1 MILESEMATRNICG
15 ARYFKNDK
23 SIEIYEDGRMQR
35 DFVPIQEVVKANAK
49 VLELDVSGVLNNSV
63 YHKGKLREKT

>member
-1 MILESEMATRNICG
+1 MILESEMATRKICG
-15 ARYFKNDK
+15 ARDFRDAQ

-63 YHKGKLREKT
+63 YHKGKLRGKT